1 MRGQG
6 LTTLCILAVVSAFS
20 SLTPVAAEGQAQTSP
35 NKNQASTDKKTT
47 AAGRTAKTWTQP
59 RTPWGDPDL
68 QGITWNYATITP
80 FERPEEFG
88 GKDVLTD
95 DEVAAF
101 ERQTLERRRA
111 TQQTAGQDWWDP
123 GTKVMPT
130 RQASL
135 VVDPPNGRVPP
146 MTPEAQKNAAARAK
160 ARRDRG
166 PADSPEVLSLNE
178 RCIVGAAAGPPIV
191 PGPFNNDIQFIQT
204 PAYIVIFTEMIH
216 QARIVPMDGRPHGNV
231 RDWMGDSRGHW
242 DGNTLVVDTTNF
254 TDRTNFRGSGEKL
267 HLVERFT
274 RVNESSLDYE
284 FTADD
289 PATWA
294 RPWTVRIP
302 MTKID
307 GLIYEFACHEG
318 NARSLEGIFSAT
330 RAEEK
335 KPGR

>member
-1 MRGQG
+1 MRDQG
-6 LTTLCILAVVSAFS
+6 LMTLCVLALVIAIG
-20 SLTPVAAEGQAQTSP
+20 SLTPVAVEGQAQTST
-35 NKNQASTDKKTT
+35 NKYQTSTNKTT
-47 AAGRTAKTWTQP
+47 AARTAKTWTQP

-80 FERPEEFG
+80 FERPGEFA

-95 DEVAAF
+95 DEVAEF
-101 ERQTLERRRA
+101 EKQTLERRRA

-135 VVDPPNGRVPP
+135 VVDPPDGRVPP
-146 MTPEAQKNAAARAK
+146 MSPEAQKQAAARAK

-166 PADSPEVLSLNE
+166 AADSPEVLNLNE

-191 PGPFNNDIQFIQT
+191 PGPFNNDIEFIQT
-204 PAYIVIFTEMIH
+204 RDYIVIFTEMIH

-242 DGNTLVVDTTNF
+242 EGNTLVVDTINF
-254 TDRTNFRGSGEKL
+254 TDRTNFRGSGERL

-274 RVNESSLDYE
+274 RVNETSLNYE

-289 PATWA
+289 PTTWT
-294 RPWTVRIP
+294 RPWTARIP
-302 MTKID
+302 MRKID

-335 KPGR
+335 KK

>member
-1 MRGQG
+1 
-6 LTTLCILAVVSAFS
+6 
-20 SLTPVAAEGQAQTSP
+20 
-35 NKNQASTDKKTT
+35 
-47 AAGRTAKTWTQP
+47 
-59 RTPWGDPDL
+59 
-68 QGITWNYATITP
+68 
-80 FERPEEFG
+80 
-88 GKDVLTD
+88 VLTD
-95 DEVAAF
+95 DEVAEF

-135 VVDPPNGRVPP
+135 VVDPPNGRIPP
-146 MTPEAQKNAAARAK
+146 MTPEAQKSAAARAK

-166 PADSPEVLSLNE
+166 PADSPEVLGLNE

-204 PAYIVIFTEMIH
+204 RDYIVIFTEMIH
-216 QARIVPMDGRPHGNV
+216 QARIVPMDGRPHGNM

-242 DGNTLVVDTTNF
+242 EGNTLVVDTINF

-274 RVNESSLDYE
+274 RVNESSLNYE

-289 PATWA
+289 PSTWA
-294 RPWTVRIP
+294 RPWTARIP

-318 NARSLEGIFSAT
+318 NSRSLEGIFSAT

-335 KPGR
+335 PRKK

>member
-6 LTTLCILAVVSAFS
+6 LTPLCILALVSAMS
-20 SLTPVAAEGQAQTSP
+20 SLTPVGAQGQAQTSP

-47 AAGRTAKTWTQP
+47 AAGSTAKTWIQP

-146 MTPEAQKNAAARAK
+146 VTPEAQKNAAARAK

-216 QARIVPMDGRPHGNV
+216 QARIVPMDGRPHGNL

-274 RVNESSLDYE
+274 RVNENSLDYE

-289 PATWA
+289 PATWT

>member
-1 MRGQG
+1 MRDRG
-6 LTTLCILAVVSAFS
+6 LPTLCVLALVIAIGSV
-20 SLTPVAAEGQAQTSP
+20 TPVAVEGQAQTPTSD
-35 NKNQASTDKKTT
+35 NQTSASKKTT
-47 AAGRTAKTWTQP
+47 AAGKTGKTWTQP

-95 DEVAAF
+95 DEVAEF

-135 VVDPPNGRVPP
+135 VVDPPNGRIPP
-146 MTPEAQKNAAARAK
+146 MTPEAQKSAAARAK

-166 PADSPEVLSLNE
+166 AADSPEVLGLNE

-204 PAYIVIFTEMIH
+204 RDYIVIFTEMIH
-216 QARIVPMDGRPHGNV
+216 QARIVPMDGRPHGSV

-242 DGNTLVVDTTNF
+242 EGNTLVVDTINF

-274 RVNESSLDYE
+274 RVNESSLNYE

-289 PATWA
+289 PSTWA
-294 RPWTVRIP
+294 RPWTARIP

-318 NARSLEGIFSAT
+318 NSRSLEGIFSAT

-335 KPGR
+335 PRKK

>member
-1 MRGQG
+1 MRHQR
-6 LTTLCILAVVSAFS
+6 LTPPGVLALVIAISTV
-20 SLTPVAAEGQAQTSP
+20 TPVAVKGQAQTST
-35 NKNQASTDKKTT
+35 NKNQTSPSQKTT
-47 AAGRTAKTWTQP
+47 ATGTTATTWTQP

-80 FERPEEFG
+80 FERPGEFD

-95 DEVAAF
+95 DEVAEF

-111 TQQTAGQDWWDP
+111 TNVTAGQDWWDP

-135 VVDPPNGRVPP
+135 VVDPPDGRVPP
-146 MTPEAQKNAAARAK
+146 MSPEAQRNAAGRAK

-191 PGPFNNDIQFIQT
+191 PGPFNNDIEFIQT
-204 PAYIVIFTEMIH
+204 RDYVVIFTEMIH
-216 QARIVPMDGRPHGNV
+216 QARIVPIDGRPHGSV

-242 DGNTLVVDTTNF
+242 EGNTLVVDTVNF
-254 TDRTNFRGSGEKL
+254 TDKTNFRGSGEKL

-289 PATWA
+289 PSTWA
-294 RPWTVRIP
+294 RPWTARIP

-318 NARSLEGIFSAT
+318 NSRSLEGIFSAT

-335 KPGR
+335 APKK